1 MKRPLAIIITTII
14 IIIGLSVVQVS
25 VSNQL
30 STTGTELAEI
40 EHQID
45 HYKKENTQLQE
56 EVLLASSLTNIAKK
70 AEQKGFTP
78 TTSFVYLTT
87 QPQLAFNKN

>member
-1 MKRPLAIIITTII
+1 MKRPLTIIIITFI

-30 STTGTELAEI
+30 STTGTELAEV

-45 HYKKENTQLQE
+45 QYKKENTQLQE
-56 EVLLASSLTNIAKK
+56 KVLLASSLTTIAKK
-70 AEQKGFTP
+70 AEKKGFIEP
-78 TTSFVYLTT
+78 KSFVYLTT
-87 QPQLAFNKN
+87 QPQLALNKN

>member
-1 MKRPLAIIITTII
+1 MKRPLAIIIITFI

-30 STTGTELAEI
+30 STTGTELAEV

-45 HYKKENTQLQE
+45 QYKKENTQLQE
-56 EVLLASSLTNIAKK
+56 KVLLASSLTNISEK
-70 AEQKGFTP
+70 AEKKGFTEP
-78 TTSFVYLTT
+78 KSFVYLTA
-87 QPQLAFNKN
+87 QPQLALKQ